1 MFLSRVIRTTPLA
14 ARQMFSGAGTLYV
27 DTPNYPWGAPS
38 DGITLDFSISTGLGI
53 TGQANA
59 ASIEAGLT
67 NLLARA
73 TMLDVVNRCF
83 NTVLQGPDFNIG
95 FTKAYWLSLLFPDTT
110 TTVGTFT
117 YNARYAVDTNFNE
130 YVNISPSSP
139 IYLNTRWGIG
149 NFAADRSLLEGIL
162 ASAFTVYAN
171 GVKVNQPLA
180 SIKLTRGVRYRLAC
194 GSTEYNNSSMF
205 REMVDKVRSEHAK
218 LVAANNPVAKMYD
231 KYMAMQ
237 PYLPFCFIGN
247 VNRELLNNDIKYK
260 EIGFLFNCMD
270 NIHLTANKGLHIAV
284 NIEKDLTLNGL
295 FGNTT
300 SITADNVLTNFS
312 VNGRGTYAFDSIRTN
327 GLNSCQYVDR
337 LVTSNKVPYFT
348 LHNLESRHAE
358 KPVCHKNFDNQLSG
372 SRLSIEYDYKHYYLT
387 KDSTGRLVPI
397 NFAAFT
403 NAATRTNLIANL
415 FGVQESVAQW
425 ITSKFTIPFE
435 YIDALSTVSLPFT
448 LSPLSG
454 FQTNKYYDLA
464 AASNLELTLSNYH
477 CVLVFGRHTSSNRNA
492 TYDKVVIDGELAF
505 FNYTTLNELRANPSL
520 LPTLFPAFNDTNLR
534 FRALS
539 VVIARSRVRTGPT
552 PLLMT
557 RMPPK
562 NNYRAST
569 INYDINILEADT
581 QILHLARVINCGRYN
596 TLTVD
601 NKYSN
606 YCRVYHK
613 DKDGI
618 HLPSTSKVK
627 RLVSIINPFLTNLDS
642 DFNKTNPTNTYS
654 GEGLTFLNDFSTTG
668 MSIMNIPYAVNYYP
682 EYHGTCPLTATAV
695 NMTYKQE
702 VLYRF
707 VTVFKEPELFLRLV
721 TYRNYRELY
730 PANYTP
736 VSDADRVLKELV
748 SLPSVDI
755 PSTAKTLAHLTL
767 VGVGYDLIV
776 ICVDEDYVIE
786 NRRTFSRYQVY
797 NSSGALETINVE
809 FKPENVLDLT
819 YNNYSVSELDIV
831 FCKKANFDILS
842 NTKRNSSRATLL
854 PVLEALP
861 KVVHLNSFTNC
872 FKEPTTSAT
881 RRYPVR
887 LHGVQMDAES
897 INKQALH
904 QQNKNL
910 WLSKLTT
917 T

>member
-14 ARQMFSGAGTLYV
+14 TRQMFSGTGTLYV
-27 DTPNYPWGAPS
+27 DTPNYPWGPPS

-53 TGQANA
+53 IGQANA
-59 ASIEAGLT
+59 AKIEAALT
-67 NLLARA
+67 NLLPRL
-73 TMLDVVNRCF
+73 TMLDIVNRCF
-83 NTVLQGPDFNIG
+83 NIVPQNRDFNVG
-95 FTKAYWLSLLFPDTT
+95 FTKVYWLSLLFPTTT
-110 TTVGTFT
+110 TTVGTGT
-117 YNARYAVDTNFNE
+117 HTTRYAVDTLFN
-130 YVNISPSSP
+130 YYI
-139 IYLNTRWGIG
+139 NTRPSESTLLTTGGWGVG
-149 NFAADRSLLEGIL
+149 NFASDRSLLEGIL
-162 ASAFTVYAN
+162 SSAFTVYAN

-180 SIKLTRGVRYRLAC
+180 SIKLTRGVRYRLTC
-194 GSTEYNNSSMF
+194 GSAEYNNSSMF
-205 REMVDKVRSEHAK
+205 REMVNKARSEHAK

-231 KYMAMQ
+231 KYMGMQ
-237 PYLPFCFIGN
+237 PYLPFCNIGN
-247 VNRELLNNDIKYK
+247 ASKYLVNNDVKYK
-260 EIGFLFNCMD
+260 ETGFLFNCMD
-270 NIHLTANKGLHIAV
+270 NIHLTANKGLYVSIDIT
-284 NIEKDLTLNGL
+284 NDIDLNGL
-295 FGNTT
+295 FGNTVAT
-300 SITADNVLTNFS
+300 KAENVLTNFS

-327 GLNSCQYVDR
+327 GLNSCQYIANLR
-337 LVTSNKVPYFT
+337 VTNKVPYFT

-358 KPVCHKNFDNQLSG
+358 KPVFHINFASNLHG
-372 SRLSIEYDYKHYYLT
+372 SRLSIEYDYKHYYLK
-387 KDSTGRLVPI
+387 KDSAGKLIPI
-397 NFAAFT
+397 NIASVT
-403 NAATRTNLIANL
+403 SPNTRHGLLADL
-415 FGVQESVAQW
+415 FGTLDHIGMGIASQ
-425 ITSKFTIPFE
+425 FTIPFE
-435 YIDALSTVSLPFT
+435 YVDALTTVSLPFT
-448 LSPLSG
+448 LSPLLG
-454 FQTNKYYDLA
+454 FHSNKYYDLA
-464 AASNLELTLSNYH
+464 AATNLEFTLSNYH
-477 CVLVFGRHTSSNRNA
+477 CALRFGRHTGTNRNA
-492 TYDKVVIDGELAF
+492 TYDKVVTDGELAF
-505 FNYTTLNELRANPSL
+505 FNYTSINELRANSGA
-520 LPTLFPAFNDTNLR
+520 LPGLFPHFNNNYFM

-552 PLLMT
+552 PLMMV
-557 RMPPK
+557 RMPPR
-562 NNYRAST
+562 NSYTVST
-569 INYDINILEADT
+569 INYGINILEADT
-581 QILHLARVINCGRYN
+581 QILHLARVINCGKYN
-596 TLTVD
+596 PLTAT
-601 NKYSN
+601 NRRSN

-613 DKDGI
+613 DRDGI

-627 RLVSIINPFLTNLDS
+627 RLVSVINPFLTNLDS
-642 DFNKTNPTNTYS
+642 EVNKFSPTNTYS
-654 GEGLTFLNDFSTTG
+654 REGIAELSNFSTTG

-682 EYHGTCPLTATAV
+682 EYHGTYPLTTAAV

-707 VTVFKEPELFLRLV
+707 LAGSGETELFLRLV

-748 SLPSVDI
+748 SLPSVDV

-767 VGVGYDLIV
+767 VGHSYGLIV

-797 NSSGALETINVE
+797 NSSGVLETINVE
-809 FKPENVLDLT
+809 FKPENVFDLT
-819 YNNYSVSELDIV
+819 HNQTAELDIV

-872 FKEPTTSAT
+872 FKEPTTFAT

>member
-14 ARQMFSGAGTLYV
+14 TRQMFSGIGTLYV
-27 DTPNYPWGAPS
+27 DTPNYPWGPPS

-53 TGQANA
+53 VGQANA
-59 ASIEAGLT
+59 AKIEAGLT
-67 NLLARA
+67 DLLSRL
-73 TMLDVVNRCF
+73 TMLDIVNRCF
-83 NTVLQGPDFNIG
+83 NTVNQNGNFNIG
-95 FTKAYWLSLLFPDTT
+95 FTKVYWLSLLFPTT
-110 TTVGTFT
+110 NTTVGAYTFNVRNSVN
-117 YNARYAVDTNFNE
+117 YNFNNF
-130 YVNISPSSP
+130 VNLNPSSATELF
-139 IYLNTRWGIG
+139 YATQGLG
-149 NFAADRSLLEGIL
+149 NFATDRSLLEGIL
-162 ASAFTVYAN
+162 AGAFTVYAN

-180 SIKLTRGVRYRLAC
+180 SIKLTRGVRYRLTC
-194 GSTEYNNSSMF
+194 GSAEYNNSSMF

-218 LVAANNPVAKMYD
+218 LVAANNDVAKMYD
-231 KYMAMQ
+231 KYMGMQ
-237 PYLPFCFIGN
+237 PYLPFCYIGN
-247 VNRELLNNDIKYK
+247 TSRQLINNDVKFR

-270 NIHLTANKGLHIAV
+270 NIHLTANKGLHIAISMDNDV
-284 NIEKDLTLNGL
+284 DLNGL
-295 FGNTT
+295 FGNTVAT
-300 SITADNVLTNFS
+300 KAENVLTNFS
-312 VNGRGTYAFDSIRTN
+312 VNGRGAYAFDSIRTK
-327 GLNSCQYVDR
+327 GLNSCQYIDS
-337 LVTSNKVPYFT
+337 LKVTNKVPFFT

-358 KPVCHKNFDNQLSG
+358 KPIYHKNFDSNLSG
-372 SRLSIEYDYKHYYLT
+372 SRLSIEYDYKHYFLN
-387 KDSTGRLVPI
+387 KDSAGKLIPI
-397 NFAAFT
+397 NIASFT
-403 NAATRTNLIANL
+403 SPTTRHSLIDDL
-415 FGVQESVAQW
+415 FGVGNNGGTP

-435 YIDALSTVSLPFT
+435 YIEALATVSLPFT
-448 LSPLSG
+448 LSPLLDI
-454 FQTNKYYDLA
+454 QANKYYDLA
-464 AASNLELTLSNYH
+464 AAANLEFTLSNYH
-477 CVLVFGRHTSSNRNA
+477 LAVRFGRHTGTNRNA
-492 TYDKVVIDGELAF
+492 TYDKVVIDGELGF
-505 FNYTTLNELRANPSL
+505 FNYTDVAWLRANSAGIPSL
-520 LPTLFPAFNDTNLR
+520 FMHFNNAYIG

-557 RMPPK
+557 RVPSRTS
-562 NNYRAST
+562 YIVST

-581 QILHLARVINCGRYN
+581 QILHLARVINCGKFN
-596 TLTVD
+596 SLTAT
-601 NKYSN
+601 NRRSN

-627 RLVSIINPFLTNLDS
+627 RLVSVINPFLTNLDS

-654 GEGLTFLNDFSTTG
+654 RESVSELSDFSTTG

-682 EYHGTCPLTATAV
+682 EYHGTYSLTAAAV

-707 VTVFKEPELFLRLV
+707 IAGSGETELFLRLV

-755 PSTAKTLAHLTL
+755 PPTAKTLAHLTL
-767 VGVGYDLIV
+767 IGNSYGLIV

-797 NSSGALETINVE
+797 NSSGNLETINVE
-809 FKPENVLDLT
+809 FKPENVFDLT
-819 YNNYSVSELDIV
+819 HNQTAELDIV

-872 FKEPTTSAT
+872 FKEPTTIAT

-887 LHGVQMDAES
+887 LHGVEMDAES

>member
-14 ARQMFSGAGTLYV
+14 TRQMFSGTGTLYV

-38 DGITLDFSISTGLGI
+38 DGITLDFSISTGIGI

-59 ASIEAGLT
+59 AKIEAGLT
-67 NLLARA
+67 NLLPRA

-83 NTVLQGPDFNIG
+83 NMVNQNRDFNIG

-110 TTVGTFT
+110 TTVGTYT
-117 YNARYAVDTNFNE
+117 HKVRDSVNSNFNNF
-130 YVNISPSSP
+130 VNLNPSASTE
-139 IYLNTRWGIG
+139 LLLASQGLS
-149 NFAADRSLLEGIL
+149 NFAADKSLLEGIL
-162 ASAFTVYAN
+162 ANAFTVYAN

-180 SIKLTRGVRYRLAC
+180 SIKLTRGVRYRLTC
-194 GSTEYNNSSMF
+194 GSAEYNNSSMF

-231 KYMAMQ
+231 KNMGMQ
-237 PYLPFCFIGN
+237 PYLPFCYIGN
-247 VNRELLNNDIKYK
+247 TSRHLINNDVKYR

-270 NIHLTANKGLHIAV
+270 NIHLTANKGLHIAINMENDV
-284 NIEKDLTLNGL
+284 DINGL
-295 FGNTT
+295 FGNTVAA
-300 SITADNVLTNFS
+300 TAENVLTNFS
-312 VNGRGTYAFDSIRTN
+312 VNGRGAYAFDSIRTS
-327 GLNSCQYVDR
+327 GLNSCQYIDN
-337 LVTSNKVPYFT
+337 LKVTNKVPYFT
-348 LHNLESRHAE
+348 LHNLESIHAE
-358 KPVCHKNFDNQLSG
+358 KPVFHMNFDSNLHG
-372 SRLSIEYDYKHYYLT
+372 SRLSIEYDYKHYFLK
-387 KDSTGRLVPI
+387 KDSAGKLIPI
-397 NFAAFT
+397 NIASVT
-403 NAATRTNLIANL
+403 SPTTIGSLIGDL
-415 FGVQESVAQW
+415 FGVVDHVGMG
-425 ITSKFTIPFE
+425 ITSKFAIPFE
-435 YIDALSTVSLPFT
+435 YVEALTTVSLPFT
-448 LSPLSG
+448 LSPLLG
-454 FQTNKYYDLA
+454 FHSNKYYDLA
-464 AASNLELTLSNYH
+464 AATNLDFALSNYH
-477 CVLVFGRHTSSNRNA
+477 CVLRFGRHTSTNRNA
-492 TYDKVVIDGELAF
+492 TYDKVVTDGELAF
-505 FNYTTLNELRANPSL
+505 FNYTNVDWIRANSGGLPSL
-520 LPTLFPAFNDTNLR
+520 FPSFNNTYFM
-534 FRALS
+534 FRSLS
-539 VVIARSRVRTGPT
+539 VVIARSRVRVGPT
-552 PLLMT
+552 PLLMV
-557 RMPPK
+557 RVPPR
-562 NNYRAST
+562 NSYTVST
-569 INYDINILEADT
+569 INYDINILETDT

-596 TLTVD
+596 SLTAT
-601 NKYSN
+601 NRYSN
-606 YCRVYHK
+606 YCRLYHK
-613 DKDGI
+613 DIDGI

-627 RLVSIINPFLTNLDS
+627 RLVSVINPFLTNLDS
-642 DFNKTNPTNTYS
+642 EFNKTNPTNTYS
-654 GEGLTFLNDFSTTG
+654 REGISELSEFSTTG

-682 EYHGTCPLTATAV
+682 EYHGTLSLTTAAV

-707 VTVFKEPELFLRLV
+707 IAGSGETELFLRLV

-730 PANYTP
+730 PPNYTP

-755 PSTAKTLAHLTL
+755 PPTAKTLAHLTL
-767 VGVGYDLIV
+767 VGNSYGLIV

-797 NSSGALETINVE
+797 NSSGVLETINVE

-819 YNNYSVSELDIV
+819 HNQATEVDIV

-842 NTKRNSSRATLL
+842 NTKRNSSRASLL

-872 FKEPTTSAT
+872 FKEPTYFDN
-881 RRYPVR
+881 RRYPIR